1 MEYNNMVKIYKIIF
15 IITLFIL
22 LSYSVFAFGVSSPY
36 WDENPLYLK
45 PGETKEVTM
54 ILQNMVGEDDIKMT
68 GELNSGSE
76 IAVLINPGI
85 IYDVPLG
92 SNNVPVNLRITVPED
107 AKPGKEW
114 QVGVL
119 FKTIADNTGGVGIS
133 GGISKGFK
141 VIVKEE
147 QEVSS
152 EASRTEG
159 KQTLTQFIILLV
171 ILIVLGLIIKYF
183 YKGKH
188 NKNDR

>member
-1 MEYNNMVKIYKIIF
+1 MVKTYKILFSTI
-15 IITLFIL
+15 LFIL

-36 WDENPLYLK
+36 WDENPLYLM

-54 ILQNMVGEDDIKMT
+54 VLQNMVGEDNIKMT

-92 SNNVPVNLRITVPED
+92 SSNVLVNLRITVPED

-152 EASRTEG
+152 EASKETG
-159 KQTLTQFIILLV
+159 MQTLTQFIILLV
-171 ILIVLGLIIKYF
+171 ILAALGLIIKYF
-183 YKGKH
+183 YKGRH
-188 NKNDR
+188 NKNDK